1 VHRLLPAYY
10 LFAGRPQR
18 GDDSSAAAQIQ
29 VVTLVHVYMA
39 ARASLL
45 NIQTQYEDVADR
57 APGALRQVHFIKMSD
72 PSSDTTLLIGNI
84 YQAQAAEPGRQE
96 SILEL
101 ARRVI
106 IRWADQA
113 DLVVVGGDWN
123 ASTRPRVG
131 YVGSQVTRGADARLQ
146 EWYLRED
153 LTCAAPE
160 HATWQSVNES
170 RHAILD
176 CFFWRSKS
184 DGPSIRGAEAFLSAD
199 PNWTMT

>member
-1 VHRLLPAYY
+1 MILSLNTGPIGFLESLPHLLREFDCLPLAVLIQEAHLPYASLPKARAMVHRLLPAYY

-96 SILEL
+96 AILEL

-131 YVGSQVTRGADARLQ
+131 YVGSQVTR
-146 EWYLRED
+146 
-153 LTCAAPE
+153 
-160 HATWQSVNES
+160 
-170 RHAILD
+170 
-176 CFFWRSKS
+176 
-184 DGPSIRGAEAFLSAD
+184 
-199 PNWTMT
+199 